1 LIKSNSNFKS
11 FKIRLFLIGFVLN
24 LFLIF
29 SCNNAQQ
36 EDCKSHKSEAS
47 SSDFLTSEKQK
58 QAYRFINDSLYF
70 DGAKSDSMM
79 SFKFNFTADSTL
91 LKSIVIYR
99 GHTIFQNIN
108 ANKSVYLKNIC
119 LRDWNFD
126 GFNDISVL
134 DECGSGGLSYWIW
147 LYNTKSRRFIYN
159 DELSKV
165 WGLEMDSIS
174 KYIVRHFRAGAPEES
189 WDTFKIKNDKLI
201 FIKGLYQRRWNSNGE
216 NWVCHQR
223 NFIQGEKLI
232 QVEDSFIVK

>member
-1 LIKSNSNFKS
+1 LINSNSNFKS
-11 FKIRLFLIGFVLN
+11 FKTRLFLIGFVLN

-29 SCNNAQQ
+29 SCNDAQQ
-36 EDCKSHKSEAS
+36 EDSKSHISEDTS
-47 SSDFLTSEKQK
+47 SVFLNSKKQK

-70 DGAKSDSMM
+70 DGEKSDSMM
-79 SFKFNFTADSTL
+79 SFKFNFKADSTL

-99 GHTIFQNIN
+99 GDTIFQSIN

-134 DECGSGGLSYWIW
+134 NECGSAGLSYWIW
-147 LYNTKSRRFIYN
+147 LYNQKSRKFIYS
-159 DELSKV
+159 DDLSKV

-174 KYIVRHFRAGAPEES
+174 KCIVHHFRAGAPEES

-201 FIKGLYQRRWNSNGE
+201 FIKGLYQRRWSSDGE
-216 NWVCHQR
+216 NWVYHQR

-232 QVEDSFIVK
+232 QIEDSFIVK